1 MLEAFYG
8 PCYGSEILLII
19 SAWIG
24 VRGIVSTSDGGVSSH
39 SFGDIV
45 SLPQTD
51 MTWIVCWFCK
61 ELKYY
66 EIIL

>member
-39 SFGDIV
+39 SFGEIV
-45 SLPQTD
+45 S
-51 MTWIVCWFCK
+51 
-61 ELKYY
+61 
-66 EIIL
+66 